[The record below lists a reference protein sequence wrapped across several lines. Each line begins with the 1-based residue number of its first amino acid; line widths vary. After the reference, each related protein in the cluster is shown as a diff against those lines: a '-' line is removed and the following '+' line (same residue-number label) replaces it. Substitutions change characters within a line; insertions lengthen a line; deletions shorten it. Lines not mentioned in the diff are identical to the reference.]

1 MVQNDFR
8 FLVSRPEKWRS
19 ILPNLPG
26 NPLPRLRSRH
36 PATSHRN
43 SFTVFNENIIINN
56 ILLLPHPA
64 RRALSGQGSEEP
76 AIPSDDVLIGVELVV
91 VFINRCKVVEVNLVS
106 KQATYTTETL
116 DELGSF
122 L

>member
-1 MVQNDFR
+1 M
-8 FLVSRPEKWRS
+8 
-19 ILPNLPG
+19 
-26 NPLPRLRSRH
+26 PRLRNRH

-43 SFTVFNENIIINN
+43 SFTVFNENIIIND
-56 ILLLPHPA
+56 ILLTLLLPRPA

-91 VFINRCKVVEVNLVS
+91 VVFVNRCKVVEVNLVS

-116 DELGSF
+116 DELSSF